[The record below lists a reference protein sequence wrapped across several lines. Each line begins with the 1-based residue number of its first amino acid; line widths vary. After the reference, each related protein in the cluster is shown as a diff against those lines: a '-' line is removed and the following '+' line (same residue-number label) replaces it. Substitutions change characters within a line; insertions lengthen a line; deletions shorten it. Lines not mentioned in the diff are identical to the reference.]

1 MFQLFLPF
9 QTLSDSL
16 VNRGDNSSED
26 ENTAEISDPSLIEI
40 SSGPAANGDLSDDVS
55 LNDNEDMDL
64 SATASDNDERTGPL
78 SPPSPPLFSPGV
90 GPLVDPQVASMNHL
104 LGPSEDPEL
113 PSVLR
118 PSFVNGP
125 TMVMVRPRR
134 RPDLRPSRME
144 DGEYGVSVLR
154 SWLEYNVSFPAP
166 FFLCYCQL
174 SVCLVLLTFRF
185 LKGSGRR

>member
-1 MFQLFLPF
+1 MVDQANSWCEVKCTLPGLPDVSTFLPF

-78 SPPSPPLFSPGV
+78 SPPSPPLFSTIRY
-90 GPLVDPQVASMNHL
+90 D
-104 LGPSEDPEL
+104 D
-113 PSVLR
+113 
-118 PSFVNGP
+118 
-125 TMVMVRPRR
+125 
-134 RPDLRPSRME
+134 
-144 DGEYGVSVLR
+144 
-154 SWLEYNVSFPAP
+154 
-166 FFLCYCQL
+166 
-174 SVCLVLLTFRF
+174 
-185 LKGSGRR
+185 